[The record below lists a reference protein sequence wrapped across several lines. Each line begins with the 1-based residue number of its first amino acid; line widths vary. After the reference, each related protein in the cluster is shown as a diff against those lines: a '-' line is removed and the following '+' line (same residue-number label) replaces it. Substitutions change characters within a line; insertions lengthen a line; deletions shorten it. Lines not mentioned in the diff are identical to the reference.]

1 MKILVTGTSNGLGE
15 YLLNSLNCYGF
26 NRQSNFEDIK
36 KEEYDLI
43 IHCAFNTKNIIPQ
56 SYISSYIE
64 DNVFLTKRLVNEVKS
79 NKFIFISSIDVY
91 PKDQEKNEDIDI
103 NIDKISNI
111 YGKTKLISE
120 EIVKN
125 HNNFLILRCSGIIG
139 VGKLPKSVTNIL
151 QSKKTTLTSTS
162 KVNYI
167 TQKTILDIIN
177 SNDIKNQVVNVASP
191 LSMEIKELETIV
203 NTIEYGTYHYD
214 VGNISIEKLKKH
226 FPEVKNNFS
235 KNNLLDII

>member
-1 MKILVTGTSNGLGE
+1 MKILVTGTSNGLGK

-26 NRQSNFEDIK
+26 NRQINFEDIK

-43 IHCAFNTKNIIPQ
+43 IHCAFNTKNTIPQ

-79 NKFIFISSIDVY
+79 NKFIFISSVDIY

-139 VGKLPKSVTNIL
+139 VEKLPKSVVNIL

-177 SNDIKNQVVNVASP
+177 SNDIKNQVINVASP

-203 NTIEYGTYHYD
+203 NPIEYGTYHYD

-226 FPEVKNNFS
+226 FPKIKNNSS